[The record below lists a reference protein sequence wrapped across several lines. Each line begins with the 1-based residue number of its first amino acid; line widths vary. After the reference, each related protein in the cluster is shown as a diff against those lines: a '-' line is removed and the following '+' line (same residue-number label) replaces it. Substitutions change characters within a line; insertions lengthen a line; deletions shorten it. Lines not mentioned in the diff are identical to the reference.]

1 MYNFKK
7 FAFNSIVEIVHAKYF
22 IHFVTLL
29 GTVTHFS
36 RTNLPDLFGSRI
48 ASELWSEHKYIIKLS
63 FSLGSPITAWWWSA
77 NFWDGSGAFAS
88 SQMKSNFS
96 EQLNNV
102 KDFIC
107 FSKLWNSE
115 FPFSSSSAASSQQQ
129 TLDRGD
135 TSHWNFH
142 NPASTTGRR
151 VQFLLIGTP
160 SKNHSSMDYLYILYF
175 HWLVSAVDCGG

>member
-1 MYNFKK
+1 MCNFQK
-7 FAFNSIVEIVHAKYF
+7 FLWTWLWRLFKQIFHTFRNF
-22 IHFVTLL
+22 IGDCHSYTI
-29 GTVTHFS
+29 G
-36 RTNLPDLFGSRI
+36 LFGSRI

-115 FPFSSSSAASSQQQ
+115 FPFSPALAQQSSQQQ